1 MDGLACTA
9 AAEKTQNCSQMQSQG
24 TFFKIFKG
32 IYPQPPNFFLL
43 PPPLMQYKEILLNA
57 LPSIDFLYL
66 LIWIA

>member
-9 AAEKTQNCSQMQSQG
+9 AAAKTQNRSQMQSQG
-24 TFFKIFKG
+24 TFLKIFMG
-32 IYPQPPNFFLL
+32 IYPLPPNFFLF

-66 LIWIA
+66 LIWIV